1 MLRENLIS
9 ADSAAKNKK
18 DKKEKV
24 LSINIPPFGHPI
36 KNILDTVLI
45 LASTLGFFSAGIGRT
60 GCFIATSILCKQ
72 LRTEGVVDILRT
84 TCQLRLDR

>member
-1 MLRENLIS
+1 MFIF
-9 ADSAAKNKK
+9 
-18 DKKEKV
+18 
-24 LSINIPPFGHPI
+24 LSR
-36 KNILDTVLI
+36 
-45 LASTLGFFSAGIGRT
+45 GFALNQTDGTGSNQQIDPANFFAQLFLLSAGIGRT

>member
-1 MLRENLIS
+1 MCFPLL
-9 ADSAAKNKK
+9 
-18 DKKEKV
+18 
-24 LSINIPPFGHPI
+24 LPLPLPP
-36 KNILDTVLI
+36 
-45 LASTLGFFSAGIGRT
+45 SSAGIGRT